1 MSKKMDP
8 SKMGD
13 NEILELFE
21 NEFKSSVIEVNGFSD
36 PEFEIER
43 VVGSKNI
50 NVSVRLYGMAGA
62 PNYDQ
67 YKDLENTSKIR
78 IERYDKG
85 YLNFILNKDDIVV
98 LGSNEYM
105 VSYTSK

>member
-1 MSKKMDP
+1 MSKKMNP

-21 NEFKSSVIEVNGFSD
+21 DEFKSSIAEKNGFSD

-43 VVGSKNI
+43 DIGSKKI
-50 NVSVRLYGMAGA
+50 KIIVRLYGMAGS
-62 PNYDQ
+62 PNHDEYS
-67 YKDLENTSKIR
+67 KLENASKVR

-85 YLNFILNKDDIVV
+85 YLNFNLNNDEIIV